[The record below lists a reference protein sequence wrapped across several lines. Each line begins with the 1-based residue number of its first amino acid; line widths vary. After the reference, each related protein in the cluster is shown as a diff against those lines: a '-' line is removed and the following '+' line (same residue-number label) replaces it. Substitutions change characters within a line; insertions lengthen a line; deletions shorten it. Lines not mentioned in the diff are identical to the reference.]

1 MWCKYSVILILI
13 VSMIIGGCVDQVP
26 EEPIQQEKP
35 ALKTEPIDLSGT
47 TAEKM
52 DFAKHYSLDPLDIA
66 LNAPQYDLPLQMNK
80 ISNYEPFSGEIQLSD
95 DA

>member
-1 MWCKYSVILILI
+1 MWSKYSVIIILI

-26 EEPIQQEKP
+26 DESQEPQEPIQPEKP
-35 ALKTEPIDLSGT
+35 VLKTEPIDLSGT

-66 LNAPQYDLPLQMNK
+66 LNAPQY
-80 ISNYEPFSGEIQLSD
+80 
-95 DA
+95 